1 MLATIGNRKVTIMKA
16 RVNKTKSIRHYKR
29 DCPELKNRNHGNQVG
44 DTEARGL
51 MYALGGGEID
61 QDPNNME
68 VDINA

>member
-1 MLATIGNRKVTIMKA
+1 MLATRGNRKVTIMEA
-16 RVNKTKSIRHYKR
+16 RVNKTKSIRR